1 MINDSLE
8 RERKERTLITVP
20 SLASLQADVEHQEE

>member
-20 SLASLQADVEHQEE
+20 SLQSLQAEQEHQ